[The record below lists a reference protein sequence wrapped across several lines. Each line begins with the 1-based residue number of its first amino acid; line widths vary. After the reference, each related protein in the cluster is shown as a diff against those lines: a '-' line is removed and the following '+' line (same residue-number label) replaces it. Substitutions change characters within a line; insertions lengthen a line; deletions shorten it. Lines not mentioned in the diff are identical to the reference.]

1 MKKYL
6 LLLLIITCS
15 LTGYSQRRKKMSATT
30 ASSNLQYD
38 TSLYN
43 ALNYRSI
50 GPFRGGRSCAVT
62 GVPGQPNIYYMGTT
76 GGGIWK
82 SIDGGQSWKNI
93 SDGFFGGSIG
103 AVATGNK
110 NKNILYVGTGEN
122 TLRGNVS
129 PGYGGLFKSYD
140 GGKTWESIGLE
151 NSMQVGRI
159 RVHPDNDDIVFVSVI
174 GNIFKNTPDR
184 GVYKTTDGGKTW
196 RKVLYVSDKAGAMD
210 ITFEPGNSRVLYAS
224 TWNVNR
230 TPYGFSSGGEGS
242 GLYKSTDGGENW
254 TNISASDGL
263 PEGPLGIIGVA
274 VSPVN
279 PDRVWAQIEAKD
291 GGLFRSDDAGKT
303 WEKINTDR
311 SLRQRAW
318 YYTRVYADP
327 VNVDRVYVL
336 NVRFWRS
343 DDGGRNFKSI
353 ETPHGDHHDLW
364 IAPENN
370 DRMIVGDDGGG
381 QVTFDG
387 GTNWSTY
394 QNQPT
399 AQFYRVT
406 TDNSFPYKIYAAQQD
421 NSTVRIAHRTNDS
434 FITDRDWEPTAG
446 GESAHIAVD
455 PTDNNK
461 VYGGSYG
468 GYLTQVNHETDQVR
482 VINVW
487 PDNPMG
493 HGAEDMKYRFQWN
506 FPIFFSPN
514 DTKKLYT
521 TSNFFHVSTDE
532 GQSWEIISPDLTRA
546 EPEKL
551 GSSGGPI
558 TQDNTAVEYYATI
571 FAACESPYEEGLLW
585 AGSDDGLL
593 HVSKDGGKNWENV
606 TPPSAPKYL
615 MYNSVDPDPFNKG
628 GLYVAGTLYK
638 TGDFKPYLFK
648 TEDYGKTWK
657 EITNGIPSNHF
668 TRVVRAD
675 PKRKGLLYAGTEN
688 GMYISF
694 DDGNIWSSFQL
705 NLPLVP
711 ITDLAI
717 KNDNLIVATQG
728 RSLWMI
734 DDLTLIHQ
742 LTSNLSSKSAHL
754 FKPMDGYKIGRIGE
768 RESLKMGQNHHS
780 GIKVFYY
787 LKEKPTK
794 NDTVTLSFQ
803 EADGTVIKEFSTADE
818 DNILKTKA
826 GSNSFVWN
834 MRYKDAEGFDGL
846 IMWSG
851 GLSGPTAIPGK
862 YQVVLSVNG
871 EEQKSAFNILQDPRS
886 TATPAE
892 VKEQFDFLI
901 SVRDKLT
908 ETHEVI
914 KEIREV
920 RKQLMS
926 FKSRVEE
933 KESMKELLSEVDSI
947 NKQMTKVEEALYQ
960 TKNRSN
966 QDPLNFPIRLNDKL
980 SGLNRVNS
988 LGEWKPTDQSNA
1000 VKNELVKQI
1009 DKELKEWEKIKSSDI
1024 PELNKAIRDKQIDF
1038 INLKK
1043 DSKVNY

>member
-1 MKKYL
+1 MKKIL
-6 LLLLIITCS
+6 LLLLIIS
-15 LTGYSQRRKKMSATT
+15 ISFAGYSQRRKRKNTPSATSGT
-30 ASSNLQYD
+30 SYD
-38 TSLYN
+38 TALYN
-43 ALNYRSI
+43 ALSYRSI

-62 GVPGQPNIYYMGTT
+62 GVEGKPNLYYMGTT
-76 GGGIWK
+76 GGGVWK
-82 SIDGGQSWKNI
+82 SIDGGQSWQNI
-93 SDGFFGGSIG
+93 SDGYFGGSIG
-103 AVATGNK
+103 AIATGTQ
-110 NKNILYVGTGEN
+110 NKNILYAGTGEN

-129 PGYGGLFKSYD
+129 PGYGGIFKSYD
-140 GGKTWESIGLE
+140 GGKTWESVGLE
-151 NSMQVGRI
+151 KGMQIGRI
-159 RVHPDNDDIVFVSVI
+159 RVHPDNDDVVFVSVI

-184 GVYKTTDGGKTW
+184 GVYKTTDGGKSW
-196 RKVLYVSDKAGAMD
+196 KKVLYVSDKAGAMD

-230 TPYGFSSGGEGS
+230 SPYGFSSGGEGS
-242 GLYKSTDGGENW
+242 GLYKSTDGGETW
-254 TNISASDGL
+254 TNISSRQGL

-279 PDRVWAQIEAKD
+279 PERVWAQIEAKE
-291 GGLFRSDDAGKT
+291 GGLYRSDDAGKT
-303 WEKINTDR
+303 WKKINSDR
-311 SLRQRAW
+311 NLRQRAW
-318 YYTRVYADP
+318 YYTRIYADP
-327 VNVDRVYVL
+327 MNVDRVYVL
-336 NVRFWRS
+336 NVQFWRS
-343 DDGGRNFKSI
+343 DDGGRNFQSI
-353 ETPHGDHHDLW
+353 STPHGDHHDLW

-370 DRMIVGDDGGG
+370 DRMIIGDDGGA

-387 GTNWSTY
+387 GVNWSTY

-406 TDNSFPYKIYAAQQD
+406 VDNSFPYNIYAAQQD
-421 NSTVRIAHRTNDS
+421 NSTVKIAHRTDGA

-455 PTDNNK
+455 PKDNSK

-514 DTKKLYT
+514 NPDKLYT
-521 TSNFFHVSTDE
+521 TSNYVHVSTDE
-532 GQSWEIISPDLTRA
+532 GQSWKVISPDLTRA

-571 FAACESPYEEGLLW
+571 FAATESPYEEGLLW

-593 HVSKDGGKNWENV
+593 HVSRDGGDNWTDV
-606 TPPSAPKYL
+606 TPSMAPKYL
-615 MYNSVDPDPFNKG
+615 MYNSVEPDPFTKG

-638 TGDFKPYLFK
+638 GGDFQPYLFK
-648 TEDYGKTWK
+648 TEDYGQTWK
-657 EITNGIPSNHF
+657 KITNGIPSDHF
-668 TRVVRAD
+668 TRVLRAD

-694 DDGNIWSSFQL
+694 DDGNSWKPFQL
-705 NLPLVP
+705 NLPQVP

-717 KNDNLIVATQG
+717 KDNNLIVATQG
-728 RSLWMI
+728 RSLWVI
-734 DDLTLIHQ
+734 DDLTLLHQ
-742 LTSNLSSKSAHL
+742 MSNQVKNANAHL
-754 FKPMDGYKIGRIGE
+754 FKPMDGYRIGRTGE
-768 RESLKMGQNHHS
+768 RTSLIEGQNHHS
-780 GIKVFYY
+780 GVKLYYY
-787 LKEKPTK
+787 LKDKPSK
-794 NDTVTLSFQ
+794 KDTITLSFL
-803 EADGTVIKEFSTADE
+803 EADGDLIKKFSTADKE
-818 DNILKTKA
+818 NKLEA
-826 GSNSFVWN
+826 QQGSNSFVWD
-834 MRYKDAEGFDGL
+834 MKYPDAEGFDGL

-851 GLSGPTAIPGK
+851 GLTGPKAVPGK
-862 YQVVLSVNG
+862 YQAVLSVNG
-871 EEQKSAFNILQDPRS
+871 SDQQVDFSILKDPRS
-886 TATPAE
+886 DATQADIQA
-892 VKEQFDFLI
+892 QFDYLI

-908 ETHEVI
+908 ETHQTI

-926 FKSRVEE
+926 FKDRVSDREN
-933 KESMKELLSEVDSI
+933 MKDLISEVEKI
-947 NKQMTKVEEALYQ
+947 NEQMTEVEEALYQ
-960 TKNRSN
+960 TKNRSR

-988 LGEWKPTDQSNA
+988 LGEWKPTDQSMA
-1000 VKNELVKQI
+1000 VKEELVQQI
-1009 DKELKEWEKIKSSDI
+1009 DEQLDKWQEIKTDEI
-1024 PELNKAIRDKQIDF
+1024 PELNQSIRQKQIDF
-1038 INLKK
+1038 IKVK
-1043 DSKVNY
+1043 EDDKVNY

>member
-1 MKKYL
+1 MKKFL
-6 LLLLIITCS
+6 LLLLIITFS
-15 LTGYSQRRKKMSATT
+15 LTGYSQRRKKKSATT
-30 ASSNLQYD
+30 ATSAIKYD

-62 GVPGQPNIYYMGTT
+62 GIPGQPNIFYMGTT

-103 AVATGNK
+103 AIATGNK
-110 NKNILYVGTGEN
+110 NKNILYVGTGES

-129 PGYGGLFKSYD
+129 PGYGGVFKSYD

-151 NSMQVGRI
+151 NSMQIGRI
-159 RVHPDNDDIVFVSVI
+159 RVHPDNDNIVFVSVI
-174 GNIFKNTPDR
+174 GNIFKNSSDR

-210 ITFEPGNSRVLYAS
+210 ITFEPGNSRVLYSS

-230 TPYGFSSGGEGS
+230 SPYGFSSGGEGS
-242 GLYKSTDGGENW
+242 GLYKSTDEGETW
-254 TNISASDGL
+254 SNISSNEGL

-303 WEKINTDR
+303 WKKINTDR

-327 VNVDRVYVL
+327 INVDRVYVL

-343 DDGGRNFKSI
+343 DDGGKNFKSI
-353 ETPHGDHHDLW
+353 GTPHGDHHDLW
-364 IAPENN
+364 IAPEDNQ
-370 DRMIVGDDGGG
+370 RMIVGDDGGG

-421 NSTVRIAHRTNDS
+421 NSTVRIAHRTDGS

-455 PTDNNK
+455 PKNNDK

-468 GYLTQVNHETDQVR
+468 GYLTQINHATNQER

-514 DTKKLYT
+514 DAKKLYT
-521 TSNFFHVSTDE
+521 TSNYFHVSTDE
-532 GQSWEIISPDLTRA
+532 GQSWKIISPDLTRA
-546 EPEKL
+546 EPDKL

-571 FAACESPYEEGLLW
+571 FAACESPYEAGLLW

-593 HVSKDGGKNWENV
+593 HVSIDGGENWENV
-606 TPPSAPKYL
+606 TPPMAPKYL
-615 MYNSVDPDPFNKG
+615 MYNSVDPDPFTKG

-638 TGDFKPYLFK
+638 GGDFKPYLFK

-657 EITNGIPSNHF
+657 KITNGIPSNHF

-688 GMYISF
+688 GMYASF
-694 DDGNIWSSFQL
+694 DDGNSWSSFQL
-705 NLPLVP
+705 NLPQVP
-711 ITDLAI
+711 ITDLTI
-717 KNDNLIVATQG
+717 KDNNLIVATQG
-728 RSLWMI
+728 RSLWVI
-734 DDLTLIHQ
+734 DDLTVMHQ
-742 LTSNLSSKSAHL
+742 LNNNIKNNQVYL
-754 FKPMDGYKIGRIGE
+754 FKPMDGYRIGRTGE
-768 RESLKMGQNHHS
+768 RTSLKMGQNHHS
-780 GIKVFYY
+780 GIKLYYY
-787 LKEKPTK
+787 LKQKPDK
-794 NDTVTLSFQ
+794 KDTITLSFL
-803 EADGTVIKEFSTADE
+803 EADGDLIKKFSTADE
-818 DNILKTKA
+818 DHKLEVKA
-826 GSNSFVWN
+826 GSNSFVWD
-834 MRYKDAEGFDGL
+834 MQYEDAEGFDGL

-851 GLSGPTAIPGK
+851 GLAGPKAVPGN
-862 YQVVLSVNG
+862 YQAVLSVNG
-871 EEQKSAFNILQDPRS
+871 EEQKVDFNILNDPRS
-886 TATPAE
+886 TATIADIQ
-892 VKEQFDFLI
+892 KQFDFLI

-908 ETHEVI
+908 ETHETI

-926 FKSRVEE
+926 FRDRAKE
-933 KESMKELLSEVDSI
+933 KEDVKDLLSEVDSI
-947 NKQMTKVEEALYQ
+947 NQRMTKVEEALYQ

-980 SGLNRVNS
+980 SGLNRVTGS
-988 LGEWKPTDQSNA
+988 GTWKPTDQSNA
-1000 VKNELVKQI
+1000 VKNELIKQI
-1009 DKELKEWEKIKSSDI
+1009 DEELGNWEKIKSDEI
-1024 PELNKAIRDKQIDF
+1024 PQLNKAIREKQIDF
-1038 INLKK
+1038 INVNKK
-1043 DSKVNY
+1043 SKVNY

>member
-1 MKKYL
+1 QATVSEKK
-6 LLLLIITCS
+6 
-15 LTGYSQRRKKMSATT
+15 RRSSETAT
-30 ASSNLQYD
+30 SGVSYD
-38 TSLYN
+38 TALYN

-62 GVPGQPNIYYMGTT
+62 GIEGQPNIYFMGTT

-93 SDGFFGGSIG
+93 SDGYFGGSIG
-103 AVATGNK
+103 AIATGTQ

-129 PGYGGLFKSYD
+129 PGYGGMFKSYD

-151 NSMQVGRI
+151 KGMHVGRI
-159 RVHPDNDDIVFVSVI
+159 RVHPDNDDVVFVSVI
-174 GNIFKNTPDR
+174 GNIFKNSPDR
-184 GVYKTTDGGKTW
+184 GVYKTVDGGKTW
-196 RKVLYVSDKAGAMD
+196 KKVLYMSDKAGAMD
-210 ITFEPGNSRVLYAS
+210 LVFEPGNPRVLYAS

-230 TPYGFSSGGEGS
+230 SPYGFSSGGEGS
-242 GLYKSTDGGENW
+242 GLHKSTDGGDTW
-254 TNISASDGL
+254 INISGRKGL

-279 PDRVWAQIEAKD
+279 PDRVWAQVEAKD
-291 GGLFRSDDAGKT
+291 GGLFRSDDAGQT
-303 WEKINTDR
+303 WKKINTDR

-343 DDGGRNFKSI
+343 DDGGKNFKSI
-353 ETPHGDHHDLW
+353 GTPHGDHHDLW

-370 DRMIVGDDGGG
+370 SRMIVGDDGGG

-387 GTNWSTY
+387 GVNWSTY

-421 NSTVRIAHRTNDS
+421 NSTVRISHRTDGS

-455 PTDNNK
+455 PIDNDK

-468 GYLTQVNHETDQVR
+468 GYLTQVNHASDQIR

-514 DTKKLYT
+514 DNKKLYT
-521 TSNFFHVSTDE
+521 TSNHFHASTDE
-532 GQSWEIISPDLTRA
+532 GQSWKIISPDLTRA

-571 FAACESPYEEGLLW
+571 FAACESPYEAGLLW

-593 HVSKDGGKNWENV
+593 HVSRDGGNNWDNV
-606 TPPSAPKYL
+606 TPPQAPKYL
-615 MYNSVDPDPFNKG
+615 MYNSVEPDPFTKG

-638 TGDFKPYLFK
+638 GGDFRPYLYK

-657 EITNGIPSNHF
+657 QITNGIANDHF
-668 TRVVRAD
+668 TRVLRAD
-675 PKRKGLLYAGTEN
+675 PERKGLLYAGTEN

-694 DDGNIWSSFQL
+694 DDGASWNPFQL
-705 NLPLVP
+705 NLPQVP
-711 ITDLAI
+711 ITDLAV
-717 KNDNLIVATQG
+717 KQNNLVVATQG
-728 RSLWMI
+728 RSLWVI
-734 DDLTLIHQ
+734 DDLTLLHQ
-742 LTSNLSSKSAHL
+742 LQNGLSNNSAHL
-754 FKPMDGYKIGRIGE
+754 FKPMDGYRFGRAGE
-768 RESLKMGQNHHS
+768 RTSLKSGQNHHN
-780 GIKVFYY
+780 GIKLYYY
-787 LKEKPTK
+787 LKDAPAKK
-794 NDTVTLSFQ
+794 DTISISF
-803 EADGTVIKEFSTADE
+803 ADASGKVIRTYSNVDKENMLTA
-818 DNILKTKA
+818 KK
-826 GSNSFVWN
+826 GSNSFLWN
-834 MRYKDAEGFDGL
+834 MRYPDAEGFDGL

-851 GLSGPTAIPGK
+851 GLTGPKAVPGT
-862 YQVVLSVNG
+862 YFATLTVNG
-871 EEQKSAFNILQDPRS
+871 QSQKVDFEILKDPRS
-886 TATPAE
+886 TATLADIQA
-892 VKEQFDFLI
+892 QFDFLI

-908 ETHEVI
+908 ETHQTI

-920 RKQLMS
+920 RKQMIS
-926 FKSRVEE
+926 FKSRVLENKNLE
-933 KESMKELLSEVDSI
+933 DLASRVDSI
-947 NKQMTKVEEALYQ
+947 NRRMTEVEEALYQ
-960 TKNRSN
+960 TKNRSR
-966 QDPLNFPIRLNDKL
+966 QDPLNFPIKLNDKL
-980 SGLNRVNS
+980 SGLNSVSGR
-988 LGEWKPTDQSNA
+988 GEWKPTDQSNA
-1000 VKNELVKQI
+1000 VKNELIRQI
-1009 DKELKEWEKIKSSDI
+1009 NEELKKWNEIKTDEI
-1024 PELNKAIRDKQIDF
+1024 PNLNKAIREKQVDF
-1038 INLKK
+1038 INVKK
-1043 DSKVNY
+1043 KSKVT